1 MKDSLRKGLS
11 LTRRITVDEERS
23 VGLLG
28 PGLEVY
34 ATPSMVRDIEYT
46 CLKLIQEHLD
56 EGESSVGIHIAVD
69 HLAATPLGQWVD
81 VEVTVSAIEGRKVT
95 LLASV
100 RDAVEQVGRGEHIRF
115 VIDVDKHAK
124 RLQKKMAQLAADD

>member
-1 MKDSLRKGLS
+1 MHSTLQPGVSR
-11 LTRRITVDEERS
+11 TERITIDRDRTI
-23 VGLLG
+23 GFLG
-28 PGLEVY
+28 EKMRLY
-34 ATPSMVRDIEYT
+34 STPSMVRDIEYA
-46 CLKLIQEHLD
+46 CLQLIQDHLD

-81 VEVTVSAIEGRKVT
+81 VEVTVSALEGRKVT

-115 VIDVDKHAK
+115 VIDVARHEK
-124 RLQKKMAQLAADD
+124 RLQQKLQQLEDA